1 MTHFLF
7 PSLNDYCLMIPK
19 LISGGLVC
27 AFNISYNIM
36 PHKTKECGKYSQGKI
51 QNILYVPDSVT
62 TQWAVNH

>member
-1 MTHFLF
+1 
-7 PSLNDYCLMIPK
+7 MIPK